1 MARKDPQFNVRMP
14 QELKEMI
21 EASAR
26 ENQRSINAEII
37 HHLRN
42 AMEAAGYIGLPA
54 TEQADVTA
62 PSSPKR
68 WVKKEKVTIQTDM
81 PDEAM
86 QELMFRI
93 QEVWDKYKAKQDQG
107 K

>member
-1 MARKDPQFNVRMP
+1 MPQFKLRIDDDLHAAIKLSSEHN
-14 QELKEMI
+14 
-21 EASAR
+21 
-26 ENQRSINAEII
+26 NRSVNSEIA